1 MFHYLFK
8 EYRGN
13 NYCGFYF
20 YCLLWLLFQNML
32 KGFVIYHE
40 VDLQFLWLVS
50 LLLEFTSNFLSFY
63 SFFFIFFCEFF
74 FLFVFF
80 SLCFFFLVMFFQYLT
95 TSGVGYHVLGDVFS
109 VWDWFIFRVEV
120 LSRKMC

>member
-40 VDLQFLWLVS
+40 MDLQFLWLVS

-63 SFFFIFFCEFF
+63 SFFFHILFCEFF
-74 FLFVFF
+74 YLFFFVFF
-80 SLCFFFLVMFFQYLT
+80 FLLCFFN
-95 TSGVGYHVLGDVFS
+95 TSRQRGVGYHVLGDVFS